1 MGTPEPASPSMARYT
16 PGRVVLQIT
25 RMTTSHCAAGI
36 VFAVPIEADAFARAA
51 TDVIETEAAGLTLHE
66 GMVGGIRV
74 AWCVA
79 GVGREAARRAA
90 RLVIDG
96 HRPRLLVSAGFAGGL
111 DPTLAR
117 GAVVEPA
124 RVRGESAVSTSLPL
138 AVAEQGGGTLVTV
151 DRIVRT
157 PTDKTAVAAATGA
170 AVVDMET
177 LAVAEVAREAGLPC
191 RSIRVI
197 SDAASDELPPDVTRL
212 VAPQSALRRA
222 GSLIGLIGRR
232 PRAALDLWQL
242 WERAVVDGRA
252 LGDAL
257 VGLCGSLADPGAR

>member
-1 MGTPEPASPSMARYT
+1 
-16 PGRVVLQIT
+16 
-25 RMTTSHCAAGI
+25 MTTLNCAAGI

-51 TDVIETEAAGLTLHE
+51 TDVVEVEAAGLTFHE
-66 GMVGGIRV
+66 GNVGGVRV

-90 RLVIDG
+90 RLLIDG

-111 DPTLAR
+111 DPALSR

-124 RVRGESAVSTSLPL
+124 RVRGESETAALLPL
-138 AVAEQGGGTLVTV
+138 AAAGQGNGTLVTV

-157 PTDKTAVAAATGA
+157 PVEKAALAAATGA

-177 LAVAEVAREAGLPC
+177 LAVAEVAAEAGLPC

-197 SDAASDELPPDVTRL
+197 SDAAGDELPPDVTRL
-212 VAPQSALRRA
+212 VAPQSPLRRA
-222 GSLIGLIGRR
+222 GALIGMIGRR

-242 WERAVVDGRA
+242 WERAVVDGRTLAEA
-252 LGDAL
+252 LARE
-257 VGLCGSLADPGAR
+257 CTSLADPPGR

>member
-1 MGTPEPASPSMARYT
+1 
-16 PGRVVLQIT
+16 
-25 RMTTSHCAAGI
+25 MTTDHLAAAI

-51 TDVIETEAAGLTLHE
+51 TGVVETAAAGRAFHE
-66 GMVGGIRV
+66 GTVGGIRV

-111 DPTLAR
+111 DPALAR

-124 RVRGESAVSTSLPL
+124 VVRGESAAGAPL
-138 AVAEQGGGTLVTV
+138 QLFTAGQGGGTIVTV

-157 PTDKTAVAAATGA
+157 PAEKVALAAATGA
-170 AVVDMET
+170 TVVDMET
-177 LAVAEVAREAGLPC
+177 LAVAEVALEAGLPC
-191 RSIRVI
+191 RAVRVI
-197 SDAASDELPPDVTRL
+197 SDAAGDELPADVTRL
-212 VAPQSALRRA
+212 VAPQSAMRRA
-222 GSLIGLIGRR
+222 GAVLGMIGRR

-242 WERAVVDGRA
+242 WERAVVDGRVLAEA
-252 LGDAL
+252 LGK
-257 VGLCGSLADPGAR
+257 LCASLPDPARR

>member
-1 MGTPEPASPSMARYT
+1 
-16 PGRVVLQIT
+16 
-25 RMTTSHCAAGI
+25 MTTVHCAAGI

-51 TDVIETEAAGLTLHE
+51 TDVVEMEAAGLTCHE
-66 GMVGGIRV
+66 GKAGGARV

-90 RLVIDG
+90 RLVIAG

-124 RVRGESAVSTSLPL
+124 IVRGESQTGSLLPL
-138 AVAEQGGGTLVTV
+138 AVAGQGQGTIVTV

-157 PTDKTAVAAATGA
+157 PNDKAVLAAATGA
-170 AVVDMET
+170 ALVDMET
-177 LAVAEVAREAGLPC
+177 LAVAEVAREAGLRC
-191 RSIRVI
+191 RAVRVI
-197 SDAASDELPPDVTRL
+197 SDAAGDELPADVTRL
-212 VAPQSALRRA
+212 IAPQSAFRRA
-222 GSLIGLIGRR
+222 GAVIGMLGRR
-232 PRAALDLWQL
+232 PAAALDLWQL

-252 LGDAL
+252 LAEAL
-257 VGLCGSLADPGAR
+257 GKLCASLPDPAAR

>member
-1 MGTPEPASPSMARYT
+1 
-16 PGRVVLQIT
+16 LQAT
-25 RMTTSHCAAGI
+25 RMTTPHCAAGI

-51 TDVIETEAAGLTLHE
+51 TDVTETEAAGLTFHE
-66 GMVGGIRV
+66 GAVGGVRV

-90 RLVIDG
+90 RLMIDG

-111 DPTLAR
+111 DPGLAR

-124 RVRGESAVSTSLPL
+124 RVRGESAASTSLPL
-138 AVAEQGGGTLVTV
+138 ATTGQGTDAIVTV

-157 PTDKTAVAAATGA
+157 PTEKAALAAATGA

-177 LAVAEVAREAGLPC
+177 LAVAEVAAEAGLPC
-191 RSIRVI
+191 RALRVV
-197 SDAASDELPPDVTRL
+197 SDAAGDELPPDVTRL
-212 VAPQSALRRA
+212 VAPQSTLRRA
-222 GSLIGLIGRR
+222 GSLIGMIGRR

-242 WERAVVDGRA
+242 WERAVVDGRTLAAA
-252 LGDAL
+252 LGTLCESL
-257 VGLCGSLADPGAR
+257 VDPAER

>member
-1 MGTPEPASPSMARYT
+1 
-16 PGRVVLQIT
+16 
-25 RMTTSHCAAGI
+25 MTTAHSAAGI
-36 VFAVPIEADAFARAA
+36 VFAVPIEAEAFARAA
-51 TDVIETEAAGLTLHE
+51 TDEVEMEAAGLTFHE
-66 GMVGGIRV
+66 GRVGAARV

-90 RLVIDG
+90 RLLVDG
-96 HRPRLLVSAGFAGGL
+96 HRPRLIVSAGFAGGL

-124 RVRGESAVSTSLPL
+124 LVRGELPTSEPLPL
-138 AVAEQGGGTLVTV
+138 VAPGQAGGAIVTV

-157 PTDKTAVAAATGA
+157 PTEKASLAAATGA

-177 LAVAEVAREAGLPC
+177 LAVAEAAHEAGLPC

-197 SDAASDELPPDVTRL
+197 SDAAGDELPPDVTRL
-212 VAPQSALRRA
+212 IAPQSAMRRA
-222 GSLIGLIGRR
+222 GAVLGMLGRR

-242 WERAVVDGRA
+242 WERAVVDGRTLSA
-252 LGDAL
+252 AL
-257 VGLCGSLADPGAR
+257 VTLCGSLTDEAHR